1 MTKKSIIIRLFA
13 AIAALSLML
22 PAVLT
27 RVDNEDN
34 NRDVIVAMNYNNFE
48 MTLSKDEFDKALT
61 DYKAIGVKTAVV
73 AEESVNSL
81 ISAGYITGIKYN
93 VLCHKYDDE
102 SEEIIKILAKDP
114 NIHNDSYVLVTKRQD
129 CKDYLDLWLPAKYKS
144 DEFVKLE
151 TDYNATVYVIYEGAA
166 DELQI
171 STGFGVD
178 KIKKAKENGYD
189 VALSMMVG
197 NYSTAK
203 YIDIIEDLI
212 KEYDIRFINLK
223 SNYRKQQVREVGA
236 SRNYNP
242 LCNLIKKYKLTLI
255 LTEKQDQLSNQKPF
269 GYNKLVSAANGRVI
283 RCYETFD
290 MSGSGETDYHFRY
303 YQMLNSVIDRNTRFV
318 NMTQLTN
325 GTDTFESKN
334 ERTLKAADM
343 FIKKINRFGYNT
355 SSFDTDF
362 SSYNI
367 NRRLTSA
374 AAMVLMIIMGL
385 TMLQWLMTK
394 RSVAL
399 EITAAAGAALSIPF
413 TYLAPEP
420 IILLYPSLYA
430 IVAPC
435 FCITLVFVMLRAA
448 VKKLSLIKLI
458 LMTAAVTLVS
468 LCICGY
474 VQLALLSGPDYC
486 INTLIFRGIKL
497 SLIAPILY
505 GAVAYGIIFC
515 TKRSESVLTKIP
527 VLLNAQIKVFWVII
541 AGFVGIVGLIYIIR
555 SGNVKSIS
563 GAENFMR
570 NTITEKMAARPR
582 TKEFF
587 VGWPCL
593 ILFVYYLKRTDIK
606 LVQWLTGIGASIL
619 FASVINSF
627 CHVFTAA
634 EIIYMRV
641 INGFWIG
648 AILSAVVFAGNLVLV
663 KIVSALV
670 AKIKEETAKNGG

>member
-166 DELQI
+166 DAWQI
-171 STGFGVD
+171 STGFVVD

-385 TMLQWLMTK
+385 TMLQWLMSK

-399 EITAAAGAALSIPF
+399 EITAAAGAVLSIPF

-648 AILSAVVFAGNLVLV
+648 AILSAVVFVGNLVLV
-663 KIVSALV
+663 KVVSALI

>member
-102 SEEIIKILAKDP
+102 SEEIIKILAKNP

-166 DELQI
+166 DAWQI
-171 STGFGVD
+171 STGFVVD

-385 TMLQWLMTK
+385 TMLQWLMSK

-399 EITAAAGAALSIPF
+399 EITAAAGAVLSIPF

-663 KIVSALV
+663 KIFSALV

>member
-166 DELQI
+166 DAWKI
-171 STGFGVD
+171 STGFVVD

-385 TMLQWLMTK
+385 TMLQWLMSK

-399 EITAAAGAALSIPF
+399 EITAAAGAVLSIPF

>member
-166 DELQI
+166 DAWQI
-171 STGFGVD
+171 STGFVVD

-385 TMLQWLMTK
+385 TMLQWLMSK

-399 EITAAAGAALSIPF
+399 EITAAAGAVLSIPF

>member
-102 SEEIIKILAKDP
+102 SEEIIKILAKNP

-166 DELQI
+166 DAWQI
-171 STGFGVD
+171 STGFVVD

-385 TMLQWLMTK
+385 TMLQWLMSK

-399 EITAAAGAALSIPF
+399 EITAAAGAVLSIPF

>member
-1 MTKKSIIIRLFA
+1 
-13 AIAALSLML
+13 
-22 PAVLT
+22 
-27 RVDNEDN
+27 
-34 NRDVIVAMNYNNFE
+34 
-48 MTLSKDEFDKALT
+48 
-61 DYKAIGVKTAVV
+61 
-73 AEESVNSL
+73 
-81 ISAGYITGIKYN
+81 
-93 VLCHKYDDE
+93 
-102 SEEIIKILAKDP
+102 
-114 NIHNDSYVLVTKRQD
+114 
-129 CKDYLDLWLPAKYKS
+129 
-144 DEFVKLE
+144 
-151 TDYNATVYVIYEGAA
+151 
-166 DELQI
+166 
-171 STGFGVD
+171 
-178 KIKKAKENGYD
+178 
-189 VALSMMVG
+189 
-197 NYSTAK
+197 
-203 YIDIIEDLI
+203 
-212 KEYDIRFINLK
+212 
-223 SNYRKQQVREVGA
+223 
-236 SRNYNP
+236 
-242 LCNLIKKYKLTLI
+242 
-255 LTEKQDQLSNQKPF
+255 
-269 GYNKLVSAANGRVI
+269 
-283 RCYETFD
+283 
-290 MSGSGETDYHFRY
+290 
-303 YQMLNSVIDRNTRFV
+303 
-318 NMTQLTN
+318 
-325 GTDTFESKN
+325 
-334 ERTLKAADM
+334 M
-343 FIKKINRFGYNT
+343 FIKKINQFGYNT

-385 TMLQWLMTK
+385 TMLQWLMSK
-394 RSVAL
+394 RSAAL
-399 EITAAAGAALSIPF
+399 EIVAAAGAVLSIPF

-505 GAVAYGIIFC
+505 GAAAYGIIFC

-527 VLLNAQIKVFWVII
+527 ALLNAQIKVFWVII

-670 AKIKEETAKNGG
+670 AKIKEDTAKNGG

>member
-102 SEEIIKILAKDP
+102 SEEIIKALSKDP

-166 DELQI
+166 DAWQI
-171 STGFGVD
+171 STGFVVD

-242 LCNLIKKYKLTLI
+242 LCDLIKKYKLTLI
-255 LTEKQDQLSNQKPF
+255 LTENQDQLSNQKPF

-367 NRRLTSA
+367 NRGLTSA

-385 TMLQWLMTK
+385 TMLQWLMSK
-394 RSVAL
+394 RSAAL
-399 EITAAAGAALSIPF
+399 EITAAAGAVLSIPF

-505 GAVAYGIIFC
+505 GAAAYGIIFC

-527 VLLNAQIKVFWVII
+527 ALLNAQIKVFWVII

-648 AILSAVVFAGNLVLV
+648 AILSAVVFVGNLVLV
-663 KIVSALV
+663 KVVSALI

>member
-1 MTKKSIIIRLFA
+1 M
-13 AIAALSLML
+13 
-22 PAVLT
+22 
-27 RVDNEDN
+27 
-34 NRDVIVAMNYNNFE
+34 
-48 MTLSKDEFDKALT
+48 
-61 DYKAIGVKTAVV
+61 
-73 AEESVNSL
+73 
-81 ISAGYITGIKYN
+81 
-93 VLCHKYDDE
+93 
-102 SEEIIKILAKDP
+102 
-114 NIHNDSYVLVTKRQD
+114 
-129 CKDYLDLWLPAKYKS
+129 
-144 DEFVKLE
+144 
-151 TDYNATVYVIYEGAA
+151 YVIYEGAA
-166 DELQI
+166 DAWQI
-171 STGFGVD
+171 STGFVVD

-367 NRRLTSA
+367 NRRLTSE

-385 TMLQWLMTK
+385 TMLQWLMSK

-555 SGNVKSIS
+555 SGNVKSTS

>member
-166 DELQI
+166 DAWQI
-171 STGFGVD
+171 STGFVVD

-385 TMLQWLMTK
+385 TMLQWLMSK

-399 EITAAAGAALSIPF
+399 EITAAAGAVLSIPF

-497 SLIAPILY
+497 SLIVPILY

>member
-129 CKDYLDLWLPAKYKS
+129 CKDYLDLWMPAKYKS

-166 DELQI
+166 DAWQI
-171 STGFGVD
+171 STGFVVD

-385 TMLQWLMTK
+385 TMLQWLMSK

-474 VQLALLSGPDYC
+474 VQLALLSGLDYC

-505 GAVAYGIIFC
+505 GAASYGIIFC

>member
-166 DELQI
+166 DAWQI
-171 STGFGVD
+171 STGFVVD

-385 TMLQWLMTK
+385 TMLQWLMSK

-505 GAVAYGIIFC
+505 GAAAYGIIFC
-515 TKRSESVLTKIP
+515 TKRSESVLAKIP
-527 VLLNAQIKVFWVII
+527 ALLNAQIKVFWVII

>member
-48 MTLSKDEFDKALT
+48 MTLSKNEFDKALT

-166 DELQI
+166 DAWQI
-171 STGFGVD
+171 STGFVVD

-385 TMLQWLMTK
+385 TMLQWLMSK

-474 VQLALLSGPDYC
+474 VQLALLSGLDYC

-505 GAVAYGIIFC
+505 GAAAYGIIFC

>member
-129 CKDYLDLWLPAKYKS
+129 CKDYLDLWLPAKYKN

-166 DELQI
+166 DAWQI
-171 STGFGVD
+171 STGFVVD

-242 LCNLIKKYKLTLI
+242 LCDLIKKYKLTLI
-255 LTEKQDQLSNQKPF
+255 LTENQDQLSNQKPF

-385 TMLQWLMTK
+385 TMLQWLMSK
-394 RSVAL
+394 RSAAL
-399 EITAAAGAALSIPF
+399 EIVAAAGAVLSIPF

-505 GAVAYGIIFC
+505 GAAAYGIIFC

-527 VLLNAQIKVFWVII
+527 ALLNAQIKVFWVII

-648 AILSAVVFAGNLVLV
+648 AILSAVVFVGNLVLV
-663 KIVSALV
+663 KVVSALI